1 MPISDTDLIEQF
13 EDMSLPVTEIN
24 HLSHL
29 RIAWLYLRDMHID
42 EAIEKVTKG
51 TRAFAEHHGDYEK
64 YHHTVTEACVR
75 IMKQRM
81 AEQGEMNFDDFIHRN
96 TDLVDDLKSLL
107 QQYYSE
113 ELLWSQQAKSNYLE
127 PDRRR
132 IAWS

>member
-1 MPISDTDLIEQF
+1 MAISDAKLIAQF

-29 RIAWLYLRDMHID
+29 RIAWLYLRDRSVD
-42 EAIEKVTKG
+42 EAIDKVTGG

-81 AEQGEMNFDDFIHRN
+81 LEQGETDFESFVEQN
-96 TDLVDDLKSLL
+96 ADLVKDLKSLL
-107 QQYYSE
+107 QEYYSAD
-113 ELLWSQQAKSNYLE
+113 LLWSKQAKSSYLE
-127 PDRRR
+127 PDRRK
-132 IAWS
+132 IA